1 MNNPNLYLLIEGWS
15 YNQTV
20 DLNLFREVI
29 VSFVLYSTTWC
40 GYCKRLKRQ
49 LTDLGIVFEEIN
61 IEEVVDAAQIVE
73 RINNGNRTVPT
84 LVFSDGSSMTNPSAS
99 QVSEKLSSLS

>member
-1 MNNPNLYLLIEGWS
+1 
-15 YNQTV
+15 
-20 DLNLFREVI
+20 
-29 VSFVLYSTTWC
+29 VSFILYSTTWC

-49 LTDLGIVFEEIN
+49 LGDLGITFEEIN
-61 IEEVVDAAQIVE
+61 IEEVADAVQIVE

-84 LVFSDGSSMTNPSAS
+84 LVFSDGSSMTNPSVS